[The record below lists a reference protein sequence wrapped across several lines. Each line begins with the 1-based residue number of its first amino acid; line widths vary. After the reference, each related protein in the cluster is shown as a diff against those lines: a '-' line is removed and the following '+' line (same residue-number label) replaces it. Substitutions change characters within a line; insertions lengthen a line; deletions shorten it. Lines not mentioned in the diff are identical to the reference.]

1 MGYIRTSSLA
11 LFCFSPSSISSVF
24 RYSAHK
30 YKVSQNISDYHSPSD
45 ITIGRNLSCLVYV

>member
-11 LFCFSPSSISSVF
+11 LFCFSPSSISSVL
-24 RYSAHK
+24 RYSAHE
-30 YKVSQNISDYHSPSD
+30 YKVSQNISDVFFLSD

>member
-30 YKVSQNISDYHSPSD
+30 YKVSQNISDTLSPLISPLAG
-45 ITIGRNLSCLVYV
+45 ISPA

>member
-24 RYSAHK
+24 RYSSTQIQ
-30 YKVSQNISDYHSPSD
+30 VSQNISDTFIPSD